1 MSLAAPRVSV
11 LIPAFRAALT
21 LEKAVRSVIAQTEP
35 DWELII
41 VNDRSPDD
49 TGAIA
54 DRMAALDGRIRVIHL
69 AENGGKP
76 NAMNV
81 GTDAA
86 RGRWIALL
94 DADDWFDPQRLQRL
108 LDAGEAAK
116 VNMVTDNQVFFDLGA
131 NQSAGL
137 ALPDL
142 KAPRTIAL
150 DDFLASTD
158 ATSSF
163 DYGML
168 KPIFRADFLKTH
180 AIRYYEPARIGE
192 DYLVLLN
199 YFAAGGTALLLPDAL
214 YFYLQPFGTIS
225 KQWAQEGRTE
235 YNFDL
240 LERVNQFGIDQVG
253 GKLSPA
259 QLAILAKRGRSIGAL
274 ARLSRVRGAIRQ
286 KDFAKAFGEMAG
298 APLPFWRL
306 VGDRVAGKL
315 LKARA

>member
-1 MSLAAPRVSV
+1 MSPSRPRVSV
-11 LIPAFRAALT
+11 VIPAYRAALT

-35 DWELII
+35 NWELMI

-54 DRMAALDGRIRVIHL
+54 DRLAALDSRIRVIHL

-81 GTDAA
+81 GTAA
-86 RGRWIALL
+86 AQGRWIALL
-94 DADDWFDPQRLQRL
+94 DSDDWYDPQRLQKL
-108 LDAGEAAK
+108 LDAGEAAN
-116 VNMVTDNQVFFDLGA
+116 VSMVTDNQVFFDLGA
-131 NQSAGL
+131 NQAAGL
-137 ALPDL
+137 ALPNL
-142 KAPRTIAL
+142 KTPQTLTL

-168 KPIFRADFLKTH
+168 KPIFRADFLQ
-180 AIRYYEPARIGE
+180 ANNIRYHEPARIGE

-240 LERVNQFGIDQVG
+240 LEKVNQFGIDQVG
-253 GKLSPA
+253 SKLTPA
-259 QLAILAKRGRSIGAL
+259 QLAILTKRGHSISAL
-274 ARLSRVRGAIRQ
+274 ARLSRLRAAIRR
-286 KDFAKAFGEMAG
+286 KDLAAALRAMVS
-298 APLPFWRL
+298 APFPFWRL
-306 VGDRVAGKL
+306 VAHRIVGKFL
-315 LKARA
+315 PAKR

>member
-1 MSLAAPRVSV
+1 MPLANPRVSV
-11 LIPAFRAALT
+11 LIPAFRAATT

-35 DWELII
+35 SWELII

-54 DRMAALDGRIRVIHL
+54 DRMAALDARVRVIHL

-81 GTDAA
+81 GTAA
-86 RGRWIALL
+86 AQGRWVALL
-94 DADDWFDPQRLQRL
+94 DADDWFDPQRLQKL
-108 LDAGEAAK
+108 LDAGEAAN
-116 VNMVTDNQVFFDLGA
+116 VSMVTDNQVFFDIGA
-131 NQSAGL
+131 NQAAGL
-137 ALPDL
+137 ALPNL
-142 KAPRTIAL
+142 KAPQTLTL

-168 KPIFRADFLKTH
+168 KPIFRADFLQAH

-199 YFAAGGTALLLPDAL
+199 YFAAGGTALLLPDAF

-240 LERVNQFGIDQVG
+240 LEKVNQFGIDQVG
-253 GKLSPA
+253 QKLNAA
-259 QLAILAKRGRSIGAL
+259 QLAILAKRGRSIAAL
-274 ARLSRVRGAIRQ
+274 ARLSRVRSAVRQ
-286 KDFAKAFGEMAG
+286 KDFAAALCQMMG

-306 VGDRVAGKL
+306 VWSRVTGKL
-315 LKARA
+315 RGTKA

>member
-1 MSLAAPRVSV
+1 MSSASLRVTV
-11 LIPAFRAALT
+11 LIPAFRAATT

-35 DWELII
+35 SWELII

-54 DRMAALDGRIRVIHL
+54 DRMAALDNRIRVIHL

-81 GTDAA
+81 GTAA
-86 RGRWIALL
+86 AKGRWVALL
-94 DADDWFDPQRLQRL
+94 DADDWFDPQRLQKL
-108 LDAGEAAK
+108 LDAGEAAN
-116 VNMVTDNQVFFDLGA
+116 VSMVTDNQVFFDIGA
-131 NQSAGL
+131 NQAAGL
-137 ALPDL
+137 ALPNL
-142 KAPRTIAL
+142 KAPQTLTL
-150 DDFLASTD
+150 DDFLTSTD

-168 KPIFRADFLKTH
+168 KPIFRADFLQAHT
-180 AIRYYEPARIGE
+180 IRYYEPARIGE

-199 YFAAGGTALLLPDAL
+199 YFAAGGTARLLPEAL

-240 LERVNQFGIDQVG
+240 LEKVNQFGIDQVG
-253 GKLSPA
+253 QKLSA
-259 QLAILAKRGRSIGAL
+259 TQLAILAKRGRSIAAL
-274 ARLSRVRGAIRQ
+274 ARLSRVRSAIRQ
-286 KDFAKAFGEMAG
+286 KDFVSAVCQMTC

-306 VGDRVAGKL
+306 VWSRVTGKL
-315 LKARA
+315 LGAKS

>member
-1 MSLAAPRVSV
+1 MSPASPRVSV
-11 LIPAFRAALT
+11 LIPAFRAATT

-35 DWELII
+35 SWELVI

-54 DRMAALDGRIRVIHL
+54 DRMAALDTRIRVIHL

-81 GTDAA
+81 GTAAA

-94 DADDWFDPQRLQRL
+94 DSDDWYDPQRLQKL
-108 LDAGEAAK
+108 LDAGEAAN
-116 VNMVTDNQVFFDLGA
+116 VSMVTDNQVFFDLGA
-131 NQSAGL
+131 NQAAGL
-137 ALPDL
+137 ALPNL
-142 KAPRTIAL
+142 KAPQTLTL

-168 KPIFRADFLKTH
+168 KPIFRTDFLTAH
-180 AIRYYEPARIGE
+180 TIRYYEPARIGE
-192 DYLVLLN
+192 DYLVLLH

-235 YNFDL
+235 YNFGL
-240 LERVNQFGIDQVG
+240 LEQVNQFGIDQVG
-253 GKLSPA
+253 SKLTAA
-259 QLAILAKRGRSIGAL
+259 QRATLAKRGHSIAAL
-274 ARLSRVRGAIRQ
+274 ARLSRVRSAIRQ
-286 KDFAKAFGEMAG
+286 KDIATALCQMACG
-298 APLPFWRL
+298 PLPFWQL
-306 VGDRVAGKL
+306 VWSRVTGKL
-315 LKARA
+315 LGTQS